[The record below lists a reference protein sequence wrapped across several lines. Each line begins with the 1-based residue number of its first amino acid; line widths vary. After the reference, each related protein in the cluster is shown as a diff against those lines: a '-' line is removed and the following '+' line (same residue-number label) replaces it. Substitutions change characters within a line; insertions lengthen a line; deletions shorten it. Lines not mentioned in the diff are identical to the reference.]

1 MSEKLLAY
9 IAGFLDGDGCIM
21 AQLVKRPGYI
31 YGFQIRV
38 SIVFYQKTNH
48 KDFLIWLKTKLKSG
62 YIRDRNDGMTEYTIV
77 SPELVRQVLI
87 KLLPHLRLKRELAK
101 KVLVLCQIIL
111 INKKQHISPKEFL
124 KRAQLVDETVI
135 YNYSKKR
142 TTTRE
147 SVKVFLQ
154 QNNLIPRND

>member
-38 SIVFYQKTNH
+38 STVFYQKSNH
-48 KDFLIWLKTKLKSG
+48 KDFLIWLKTKLKAG

-77 SPELVRQVLI
+77 SPESVQQVLK
-87 KLLPHLRLKRELAK
+87 KLLPYLRLKRELAR
-101 KVLVLCQIIL
+101 KVLTICQINL
-111 INKKQHISPKEFL
+111 TNKKPISAKEFL
-124 KRAQLVDETVI
+124 KRAYLVDETAL

-142 TTTRE
+142 TTTSE
-147 SVKVFLQ
+147 TVKVFLR

>member
-48 KDFLIWLKTKLKSG
+48 KDFLIWLKSKLKAG
-62 YIRDRNDGMTEYTIV
+62 YIRDRNDGITEYTIV
-77 SPELVRQVLI
+77 SPESVQQVLK
-87 KLLPHLRLKRELAK
+87 KLLPYLRLKRELAR
-101 KVLVLCQIIL
+101 KVLNICRINLT
-111 INKKQHISPKEFL
+111 NKKSISAKEFL
-124 KRAQLVDETVI
+124 RRARLVDKTAL

-142 TTTRE
+142 TTTQE